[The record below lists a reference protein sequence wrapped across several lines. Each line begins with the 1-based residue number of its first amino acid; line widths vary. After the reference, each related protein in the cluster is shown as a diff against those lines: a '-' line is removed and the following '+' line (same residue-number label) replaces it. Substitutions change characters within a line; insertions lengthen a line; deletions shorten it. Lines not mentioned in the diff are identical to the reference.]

1 MFFMGIKFIPW
12 NLYLICVTCLSEI
25 LERHVE
31 KITIDDTEFDL
42 TDANDEAKAQL
53 VNIQFVNEQILQ
65 RNNELQIAETAK
77 IGYSRA
83 LQRELEQIGQDA
95 KD

>member
-1 MFFMGIKFIPW
+1 M
-12 NLYLICVTCLSEI
+12 NCVTSFSAK

-31 KITIDDTEFDL
+31 KITIDDIEYDL
-42 TDANDEAKAQL
+42 ANASDEAKGQIANL
-53 VNIQFVNEQILQ
+53 HFVNELILQ

-83 LQRELEQIGQDA
+83 LKRELEKIKSDA
-95 KD
+95 ND